1 MGLGD
6 GSVRIVC
13 KAVREGY
20 YSRLDLSK
28 NLIKDDGLKILA
40 ACIQGNST
48 IVHLNLSG
56 NLISSEGACVLF

>member
-6 GSVRIVC
+6 DSVRIVC
-13 KAVREGY
+13 KAIRDGY

-28 NLIKDDGLKILA
+28 NLFKDEGLKILA
-40 ACIQGNST
+40 ACIRSNTT

-56 NLISSEGACVLF
+56 N